1 MMVVWLLVWRYTFL
15 CVYITLADWLL
26 VLGPKSGGS
35 KHAFEIVWGP
45 GPPWPPVPM
54 PLDTFIVMSSLAAP
68 SPSHR
73 VRAGAARLSD
83 EQVNHY
89 FASSL

>member
-1 MMVVWLLVWRYTFL
+1 MMVVWLLVWRYAFL

-26 VLGPKSGGS
+26 VLGPKSGGP
-35 KHAFEIVWGP
+35 KHAFENSVKA
-45 GPPWPPVPM
+45 WPLVPM

-68 SPSHR
+68 APSHR